1 MKGLFME
8 CQGASQVD
16 EQERKVQERMA
27 SVKQVIVVMSGKGGV
42 GKTSVAVN
50 LAYAWAAFGKRVGL
64 LDTDI
69 HGPNVAKMLGIENEV
84 IQQFGAD
91 MLPVTAGHGLKVVSL
106 ALLGRGADTP
116 FIWRGPM
123 KAAVIRQFLGDVD
136 WGILDY
142 LVIDSPPGTGDEPL
156 SVCQLLPKITK
167 AVIVTTP
174 QDVAVLDARK
184 SVMFSR
190 ELNIPVV
197 GIIEN
202 MSGFICPHCHTQ
214 TDLFKQGGGKRA
226 AKEMGVEFLGSIPL
240 DPELVALG
248 DSGKPF
254 MSLEKLSAC
263 GVSFREI
270 IQKIEGRLV

>member
-1 MKGLFME
+1 ME
-8 CQGASQVD
+8 CHSANQVD

-50 LAYAWAAFGKRVGL
+50 LAYALATSGKSVGL

-69 HGPNVAKMLGIENEV
+69 HGPNVAKMLGIEDQTME
-84 IQQFGAD
+84 QFGTD
-91 MLPVTAGHGLKVVSL
+91 MIPVMAAPDLKVVSL
-106 ALLGRGADTP
+106 ALLGKATDTP

-136 WGILDY
+136 WGVLDY

-156 SVCQLLPKITK
+156 SVCQLLPKISK

-184 SVMFSR
+184 SIMFAR
-190 ELNIPVV
+190 ELNIPVLGV
-197 GIIEN
+197 IEN
-202 MSGFICPHCHTQ
+202 MSGLICPHCRTRI
-214 TDLFKQGGGKRA
+214 DLFKHGGGEKA
-226 AKEMGVEFLGSIPL
+226 AKDLGEVFLGNIPL

-254 MSLEKLSAC
+254 MSLKKESESVLAFGKI
-263 GVSFREI
+263 V
-270 IQKIEGRLV
+270 QKIEDLCK

>member
-1 MKGLFME
+1 ME
-8 CQGASQVD
+8 CQGASKVN

-50 LAYAWAAFGKRVGL
+50 LAYALASSGKDVGL

-69 HGPNVAKMLGIENEV
+69 HGPNVAKMLGIEDQT
-84 IQQFGAD
+84 IQQFGTD
-91 MLPVTAGHGLKVVSL
+91 MIPVAATPHLKVVSL
-106 ALLGRGADTP
+106 ALLGKGADTP

-136 WGILDY
+136 WGVLDY

-184 SVMFSR
+184 SIMFAR
-190 ELNIPVV
+190 ELNIPVLGV
-197 GIIEN
+197 IEN
-202 MSGFICPHCHTQ
+202 MSGLICPHCHTRI
-214 TDLFKQGGGKRA
+214 DLFKQGGGEKA
-226 AKEMGVEFLGSIPL
+226 AESMGERFLGSVPL
-240 DPELVALG
+240 DPELVVLG

-254 MSLEKLSAC
+254 MSLNKESGTVAAF
-263 GVSFREI
+263 GAIV
-270 IQKIEGRLV
+270 QKIEDLCQ